1 VGTEHVVEEK
11 PVNDVTGMPQTAAV
25 IGGGSD
31 LAVEILEQLAR
42 SRLRAALLVG
52 PRAASLEVAAGR
64 LRAAGVE
71 RVETVELDVTDVDAL
86 EGLADDAAR
95 TLGAI
100 DLVLVAVGLLGT
112 AELDALDAA
121 EVGRSI
127 AVNFGGPAAAATAF
141 ARVLRAQG
149 SGRIVVLSSVAG
161 YRVRRANF
169 VYGAAKAG
177 LDGFAQG
184 LADALAG
191 SGVAVTIVRPGF
203 VHTKMTTGRPVQPFA
218 LSAGAVATAVV
229 RGIERNDRVVW
240 APSFLRPLFGL
251 LRLLPTALWRRLPS

>member
-1 VGTEHVVEEK
+1 
-11 PVNDVTGMPQTAAV
+11 VNDVTGMPQTAVA

-31 LAVEILEQLAR
+31 IAVEILERLAS

-52 PRAASLEVAAGR
+52 PHAASLETAAGR

-71 RVETVELDVTDVDAL
+71 RVETVELDVTDTGAL

-95 TLGAI
+95 SLGGV

-112 AELDALDAA
+112 AELDALDAGA
-121 EVGRSI
+121 VGRSV
-127 AVNFGGPAAAATAF
+127 AVNFGGPAAATTAF
-141 ARVLRAQG
+141 ARVLRARG

-161 YRVRRANF
+161 YRVRKANF

-191 SGVAVTIVRPGF
+191 SGVSVTIVRPGF
-203 VHTKMTTGRPVQPFA
+203 VHTKMTAGRPVQPFA
-218 LSAGAVATAVV
+218 QSPGAVATAVV
-229 RGIERNDRVVW
+229 RGIERNDPVVW
-240 APSFLRPLFGL
+240 APPFLQPLFGL
-251 LRLLPTALWRRLPS
+251 LRLLPAAVWRRLPG